1 MTVVKLFFV
10 VLLLSIGIASARELE
25 LNAQQVLVKMNH
37 AMEVL
42 NYQGTVA
49 FLKNGKL
56 EPMKYVH
63 AAAKGVQQE
72 RLLSLNSPLREIIRD
87 ADKVSCLFKETQQSI
102 VDHRPF
108 ERSFLVDVPDNLDEL
123 EAIYQF
129 EVSGEENVAM
139 LPSYVVAIQPK
150 DNARYPRKIWIEKQ
164 HFLPLKIVLYD
175 NSGAPLEQVVFSDIE
190 VKDALP
196 FVDVEF
202 PDAARPAQHIH
213 QAQPQSSEQA
223 DFIVTELPKGFR
235 EVFFT
240 RKPMHNA
247 EQPVDHLLISDGF
260 ASVSVYMEKNKNA
273 TMQPGLQ
280 SVGAVNSYSRT
291 INNYQLTVMGEVPAE
306 TVKLIA
312 EGIKL
317 RDLKGLITQQQK

>member
-1 MTVVKLFFV
+1 MTVIKSFSIA
-10 VLLLSIGIASARELE
+10 LLLSIRIASARESE
-25 LNAQQVLVKMNH
+25 LSAQQVLMKMNH

-63 AAAKGVQQE
+63 AAKKGAQQE
-72 RLLSLNSPLREIIRD
+72 RLMSLNSPLREIIRD
-87 ADKVSCLFKETQQSI
+87 AGEVSCLFKETQKTI

-108 ERSFLVDVPDNLDEL
+108 ERSFLVDVPKNLDEMGD
-123 EAIYQF
+123 IYQF
-129 EVSGEENVAM
+129 EVVGEENVAM

-164 HFLPLKIVLYD
+164 QFLPLKVVVYD
-175 NSGAPLEQVVFSDIE
+175 NSGVPLEQVVFTEIE

-196 FVDVEF
+196 FVDVKLL
-202 PDAARPAQHIH
+202 DAARETQHIH
-213 QAQPQSSEQA
+213 QIQSQSSDQA
-223 DFIVTELPKGFR
+223 AFVVNELPKGFR
-235 EVFFT
+235 EVFFI
-240 RKPMHNA
+240 RKPIHNA
-247 EQPVDHLLISDGF
+247 EQSVDHLLLSDGF
-260 ASVSVYMEKNKNA
+260 TLVSVYMENKSA
-273 TMQPGLQ
+273 AIQQGLQ

-306 TVKLIA
+306 TVKFIT

-317 RDLKGLITQQQK
+317 RDLKD

>member
-1 MTVVKLFFV
+1 MTVIKGFLFA
-10 VLLLSIGIASARELE
+10 LLLSIGIASARESE
-25 LNAQQVLVKMNH
+25 LNAQQVLMKMNH

-63 AAAKGVQQE
+63 AAEKGVQQE
-72 RLLSLNSPLREIIRD
+72 RLMSLNSPLREIIRD
-87 ADKVSCLFKETQQSI
+87 AGKVSCLFKETQQTI

-108 ERSFLVDVPDNLDEL
+108 ERSFLVDVPKNLDEMGD
-123 EAIYQF
+123 IYQF
-129 EVSGEENVAM
+129 EIVGEENVAM

-164 HFLPLKIVLYD
+164 QFLPLKAVVYD
-175 NSGAPLEQVVFSDIE
+175 YSGAPLEQVVFTGIE

-196 FVDVEF
+196 FVDVKLL
-202 PDAARPAQHIH
+202 DTVRPAQHIH
-213 QAQPQSSEQA
+213 QLQPQLSDQA
-223 DFIVTELPKGFR
+223 AFVVSELPKGFR

-247 EQPVDHLLISDGF
+247 EQPVDHLLLSDGF
-260 ASVSVYMEKNKNA
+260 TSVSVYMENNNSA
-273 TMQPGLQ
+273 AMQSGLQ

-306 TVKLIA
+306 TVKFIA
-312 EGIKL
+312 EGVKL
-317 RDLKGLITQQQK
+317 RDLKD

>member
-1 MTVVKLFFV
+1 MTLVKRFFV
-10 VLLLSIGIASARELE
+10 VLFLSIGVSPASEPE
-25 LNAQQVLVKMNH
+25 LNAQQLLLKMNH
-37 AMEVL
+37 AMDVL

-49 FLKNGKL
+49 FLKNDKL

-63 AAAKGVQQE
+63 AADKGVQQE
-72 RLLSLNSPLREIIRD
+72 RLTSLNSPLREIIRD
-87 ADKVSCLFKETQQSI
+87 AGQVSCFFKETQQTI

-108 ERSFLVDVPDNLDEL
+108 ERSFLVDVPENLE
-123 EAIYQF
+123 EMQAIYQF
-129 EVSGEENVAM
+129 EIVGEENVAM

-164 HFLPLKIVLYD
+164 HLLPLKVAVYD
-175 NSGAPLEQVVFSDIE
+175 NSGVLLEQVVFTDID

-196 FVDVEF
+196 FVDVKLQ
-202 PDAARPAQHIH
+202 DAKYPAQHIH
-213 QAQPQSSEQA
+213 QIQAQSSEEA
-223 DFIVTELPKGFR
+223 AFALAGLPKGFR
-235 EVFFT
+235 EIFFS

-247 EQPVDHLLISDGF
+247 EQPVDHLLLSDGF
-260 ASVSVYMEKNKNA
+260 TSVSIYMEIKNA
-273 TMQPGLQ
+273 AVQPGLQ

-306 TVKLIA
+306 TVKFIA

-317 RDLKGLITQQQK
+317 RDLRN

>member
-1 MTVVKLFFV
+1 MTVVKQFFA
-10 VLLLSIGIASARELE
+10 VLLLSIEIVSAREPE

-42 NYQGTVA
+42 NFQGTVA

-72 RLLSLNSPLREIIRD
+72 RLLSLNSPLREIVRD
-87 ADKVSCLFKETQQSI
+87 AGKVSCLFKESQQSI

-108 ERSFLVDVPDNLDEL
+108 ERSFLVDVPNNLDEMG
-123 EAIYQF
+123 AIYQF
-129 EVSGEENVAM
+129 EVVGEENVAM
-139 LPSYVVAIQPK
+139 LPSYVVSIQPK
-150 DNARYPRKIWIEKQ
+150 DNARYSRKIWIEKKQ
-164 HFLPLKIVLYD
+164 YLPLKIELYD
-175 NSGAPLEQVVFSDIE
+175 NSGVPLEQVVFTDIE

-196 FVDVEF
+196 FVDVKF
-202 PDAARPAQHIH
+202 LDTAYAAQHIH
-213 QAQPQSSEQA
+213 QLQPQSSDQA
-223 DFIVTELPKGFR
+223 AFIVTGLPKGFR

-247 EQPVDHLLISDGF
+247 EQPVDHLLLSDGF
-260 ASVSVYMEKNKNA
+260 TSVSIYMENKNPA
-273 TMQPGLQ
+273 MQPGLQ

-306 TVKLIA
+306 TVKSIA

-317 RDLKGLITQQQK
+317 RDLKDSTQ